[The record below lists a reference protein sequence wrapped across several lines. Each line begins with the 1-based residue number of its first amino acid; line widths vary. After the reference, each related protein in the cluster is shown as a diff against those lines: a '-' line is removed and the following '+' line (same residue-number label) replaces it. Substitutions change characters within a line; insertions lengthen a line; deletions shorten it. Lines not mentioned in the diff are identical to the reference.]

1 MARQGSNLIVMGI
14 DPSLT
19 STGYAFIDYSSEQ
32 FFALDYG
39 LIKTKSSQ
47 NLPDRLS
54 EIFHTVSQLVEK
66 HHPDV
71 VAFENVFYA
80 KNPRIALLMGHAR
93 AASLVAAAIRNISVA
108 EYSAREIK
116 MSVSGYGN
124 ASKEQVKRMVLSQI
138 KIDDA
143 SIGYD
148 ISDAFAVALCH
159 LYRQKQQ
166 LFTQRNIL

>member
-1 MARQGSNLIVMGI
+1 MARQGGGFIVMGI

-19 STGYAFIDYSSEQ
+19 STGYAFIDYSNEQ
-32 FFALDYG
+32 FSALDYG

-47 NLPDRLS
+47 SLPNRLS
-54 EIFHTVSQLVEK
+54 AIFHAVSQLVEK

-71 VAFENVFYA
+71 VAFEDVFYA
-80 KNPRIALLMGHAR
+80 QNPKIALLMGHAR
-93 AASLVAAAIRNISVA
+93 AASLVAAASRNISVA

-138 KIDDA
+138 KIDDV

-159 LYRQKQQ
+159 LFRRKQQ
-166 LFTQRNIL
+166 LITQGNVL